1 MNRSTRLT
9 EKFLS
14 DERFVSFILTGDRDL
29 GEYWNRYLELHPSEK
44 EAFKEAERLVRII
57 REIRPAADSNIIG
70 AISVSG
76 LSRLRESVR
85 NQQGT
90 TLPYGTTGRESNR
103 KTDLQLSGRPVR
115 SNNKPTTETG
125 RETEAGKGDKFAG
138 KGDKFAGKGDKFA
151 GSGDKYPGAG
161 GNLADT
167 GDNYPGTGGKIPVD
181 RTRKWYGRS
190 LLYRA
195 AAAAVITAA
204 ILFAFYNRN
213 PLQRADPTTA
223 ESITADESSQVRIVL
238 ASGASLLP
246 EEMAENEQVSESGS
260 SFIKSSG
267 NRLFY
272 SAGSGDGATG
282 ETEEEQF
289 NTIIVPRGK
298 RITLMLPD
306 STAVWI
312 NSDTELKFPV
322 RFAAESR
329 KVTLKGEAFF
339 DVAHERNRPFRVK
352 TEALNVEVY
361 GTSFNV
367 SAYDDDGS
375 VVTTLVQGKV
385 GIETGAG
392 EKIMLE
398 PDQMADYTINDGT
411 LEVKSVDVS
420 LYTSWTTGSI
430 IFRDET
436 LESLRPKIERWY
448 NTEIIYRDNAIGD
461 VRLSGI
467 ISEEKELDHVMKL
480 IEKACQL
487 SYTITED
494 RVLLSRPPAQME
506 RVQINNLNTNNS
518 NRL

>member
-1 MNRSTRLT
+1 MNRSIRLT

-14 DERFVSFILTGDRDL
+14 DERFVSFILTGDGDL

-44 EAFKEAERLVRII
+44 EAFKEAEQLVRII
-57 REIRPAADSNIIG
+57 RELRPAADSNIIE

-90 TLPYGTTGRESNR
+90 TAPHGTTGRESNR
-103 KTDLQLSGRPVR
+103 KTDSQLSGRPVR
-115 SNNKPTTETG
+115 AKKEPATKTG
-125 RETEAGKGDKFAG
+125 RETEAG
-138 KGDKFAGKGDKFA
+138 
-151 GSGDKYPGAG
+151 SGDKSTVTGDKSTVTGDKYTV
-161 GNLADT
+161 T
-167 GDNYPGTGGKIPVD
+167 GDNYPGTGGKLPVD

-204 ILFAFYNRN
+204 VLFFFYNRN
-213 PLQRADPTTA
+213 PLQGTDTA
-223 ESITADESSQVRIVL
+223 MLDTVTADESSQVRIVL

-272 SAGSGDGATG
+272 SAGSGDGTTG

-312 NSDTELKFPV
+312 NSGTELKFPV
-322 RFAAESR
+322 RFTPQSR
-329 KVTLKGEAFF
+329 TVSLKGEAFF
-339 DVAHERNRPFRVK
+339 DVAHESHRPFRVR

-361 GTSFNV
+361 GTAFNV
-367 SAYDDDGS
+367 SAYGDDES
-375 VVTTLVQGKV
+375 VMTTLVNGKV
-385 GIETGAG
+385 GIETGTG

-398 PDQMADYTINDGT
+398 PDQMADYTCTDGT
-411 LEVKSVDVS
+411 LTVKSVDVN
-420 LYTSWTTGSI
+420 LYTSWTKGSI

-448 NTEIIYRDNAIGD
+448 NTEVIYKDKAIGD
-461 VRLSGI
+461 IRLSGI

-487 SYTITED
+487 SYTITEEG
-494 RVLLSRPPAQME
+494 VLLSRNPVQME
-506 RVQINNLNTNNS
+506 INQINILNTNNS

>member
-1 MNRSTRLT
+1 M
-9 EKFLS
+9 
-14 DERFVSFILTGDRDL
+14 
-29 GEYWNRYLELHPSEK
+29 
-44 EAFKEAERLVRII
+44 
-57 REIRPAADSNIIG
+57 
-70 AISVSG
+70 
-76 LSRLRESVR
+76 
-85 NQQGT
+85 
-90 TLPYGTTGRESNR
+90 
-103 KTDLQLSGRPVR
+103 
-115 SNNKPTTETG
+115 
-125 RETEAGKGDKFAG
+125 
-138 KGDKFAGKGDKFA
+138 
-151 GSGDKYPGAG
+151 
-161 GNLADT
+161 
-167 GDNYPGTGGKIPVD
+167 
-181 RTRKWYGRS
+181 
-190 LLYRA
+190 
-195 AAAAVITAA
+195 
-204 ILFAFYNRN
+204 LFAFYNGN
-213 PLQRADPTTA
+213 PFQGPDTA
-223 ESITADESSQVRIVL
+223 ASDTVTAGESGQVRILL

-260 SFIKSSG
+260 SFTKSGG

-272 SAGSGDGATG
+272 SSATG
-282 ETEEEQF
+282 EDGAGNGEAGAMQEELY

-375 VVTTLVQGKV
+375 VVTTLVNGKV